1 VVELLDDW
9 FEPATKMPNLGGP
22 PAKQSQQGTGTG
34 GCTEKM
40 GQSVGTLTELDRF
53 HSGLIK
59 EDRALEYIHG
69 RSIEPG
75 SQVYIAPALGAL
87 ALDHR
92 GSGLAGQPS
101 SVKLIVIL
109 QDSHDSSPFE
119 RCERGF
125 HRAAE
130 GVIER
135 QQTRR
140 FSGSEQKM
148 RKPLGPLCKGPDDE
162 CLWCG
167 HDRNLEGLLTVVYGN
182 TTGMIS
188 ASWRNHPERVGAA
201 RPPKR

>member
-1 VVELLDDW
+1 MVELLDDW
-9 FEPATKMPNLGGP
+9 FEPPTKMPNLRGP
-22 PAKQSQQGTGTG
+22 PAKQSQQRPGTG

-40 GQSVGTLTELDRF
+40 GQPVGSLAELDRF

-59 EDRALEYIHG
+59 ENRPLEYVHG

-75 SQVYIAPALGAL
+75 SQVDIAPALGPL
-87 ALDHR
+87 ALDYR

-109 QDSHDSSPFE
+109 QNSHGSGPFE

-125 HRAAE
+125 HRAAK

-140 FSGSEQKM
+140 LSGAKQEM
-148 RKPLGPLCKGPDDE
+148 RKSLGSLCKGPD
-162 CLWCG
+162 
-167 HDRNLEGLLTVVYGN
+167 N
-182 TTGMIS
+182 
-188 ASWRNHPERVGAA
+188 
-201 RPPKR
+201 